1 MWREEEEQVVELR
14 RFLLSRT
21 PSSAQLA
28 SAGSESVHSGSSVGE
43 WEIHEELEGVSK
55 AELQERLQG
64 LGLLTTGS
72 KDALLQRLL
81 DALENDNHEG
91 DEEQELEEPSQLV
104 LKTIKPDTSRNSSL
118 TNVQMPSPE
127 ISSFFSFLMP
137 TNKEAAA
144 PPPVPA
150 PAILYNQGFHP
161 SIICD
166 RSGMHPIVGMRYHL
180 RGKNYDL
187 CQAEFDELDAD
198 EQEEYEAIQ
207 PPVDGNKVPLPDDAS
222 DSAQNAM
229 TTARAE
235 NLALEDAEM
244 RQAAEAAAR
253 AEKLAR
259 AAEKS
264 VRTAEK
270 SSFPWSRSVTPPP
283 VEKQHGASHAQAAAA
298 AKQAAK
304 ADEARAKAEAEA
316 LKAEERFEAQRAEE
330 AQPQHPKSRSLD
342 KLTRKQEAEARRAS
356 VAVEHTRARAEAERL
371 EAQAA
376 ATEEAEAKE
385 AARKAA
391 EARRDNA
398 AFFAAAARAATEKAA
413 AKKAAAERAAAER
426 AAAERAAAERA
437 AEEEAA
443 AEKAA
448 AERAAAERAAAEK
461 AAAEEASHAQAAA
474 AKQAAK
480 ADGARAEAEAE
491 ALKAEKRFEAQRAKE
506 AQQQHP
512 KSRSL
517 DKLTQKQEA
526 EERQEET
533 QGLTE
538 ELTKQADSEA
548 KKKAGKEAAEEA
560 KRAGKEVDEA
570 KKKAEKDAREAKTE
584 AEKEAMEAKEKEA
597 MEALKRAEK
606 EAAEACAEAEERV
619 EADRL
624 EAQAAAAKEAEAKEA
639 ARKAAEARRDN
650 AAFFAAAA
658 RAATEKAAAKKAA
671 VERAAAERAAAE
683 RAAAERAAA
692 ERAAAERAAEE
703 EAAAER
709 AAAERA
715 AKEEAAAERAAAE
728 RAAEEAAA
736 AERAAEEAAAAEKV
750 AVAAASC
757 AQEECE
763 EEERVA
769 EAKILAK
776 LVKEAKLEAERAAAE
791 AAAAEAAAAA
801 DAAMAE
807 KHAAERASAEKATQN
822 AKDMQAVT
830 EAADE
835 AQLLELERVLGA
847 GKMRE
852 LERLLGFERA
862 HRTAPTSDD
871 YEDELERASASSSSS
886 RDTTLTA
893 ESQKTGP
900 GTAEHVALNLA
911 TTLDAA
917 GTATT
922 RPDLQPR
929 PEAKRSLSENL
940 SKASREAGI
949 KAGAPKAVHSRPD
962 APSAR
967 RALTASD
974 AKPTQEEAAAD
985 GMPAPPLPSAA
996 EAEAERR
1003 AAAVDREPEAKGRQ
1017 RVLREEEIAVS
1028 EEIAISRLR
1037 ELEAELRE
1045 EEMIELETA
1054 LGVKRAPSASAFL
1067 AALQASN
1074 GDKEGFEI
1082 EIELGWSSAASGE
1095 AREDDGS
1102 EAMDEASDP
1111 LSGNE
1116 EELLEGGSLVGSN
1129 VVVSSFSP
1137 SERWRRALV
1146 LVRLA
1151 NLTGRFDAH
1160 AKGDPTAG
1168 MDNKPAINGVSAI
1181 IDARAGPLNDEGAPV
1196 ALGNDELAGTRHDG
1210 RRTVYCGRRL
1220 GGDAI
1225 PGSDGVCGPTS
1236 GPACPSC
1243 DRFLASL
1250 VNDDGDAVSWGSNAA
1265 FSEILYCGRYKG
1277 ASAIPGSDGDCGPD
1291 DGPPC
1296 HACRR
1301 LLDALTPPSWYHASH
1316 LYHAAAAMAA
1326 SSDGAHSSVAHRM
1339 VQLPARL
1346 VSRARSSA
1354 NELNLF
1360 PLPDDLPNG
1369 FTLTCVGRECAS

>member
-1 MWREEEEQVVELR
+1 
-14 RFLLSRT
+14 
-21 PSSAQLA
+21 
-28 SAGSESVHSGSSVGE
+28 
-43 WEIHEELEGVSK
+43 
-55 AELQERLQG
+55 
-64 LGLLTTGS
+64 
-72 KDALLQRLL
+72 
-81 DALENDNHEG
+81 
-91 DEEQELEEPSQLV
+91 
-104 LKTIKPDTSRNSSL
+104 
-118 TNVQMPSPE
+118 
-127 ISSFFSFLMP
+127 
-137 TNKEAAA
+137 
-144 PPPVPA
+144 
-150 PAILYNQGFHP
+150 
-161 SIICD
+161 
-166 RSGMHPIVGMRYHL
+166 
-180 RGKNYDL
+180 
-187 CQAEFDELDAD
+187 
-198 EQEEYEAIQ
+198 
-207 PPVDGNKVPLPDDAS
+207 
-222 DSAQNAM
+222 
-229 TTARAE
+229 
-235 NLALEDAEM
+235 
-244 RQAAEAAAR
+244 
-253 AEKLAR
+253 
-259 AAEKS
+259 
-264 VRTAEK
+264 
-270 SSFPWSRSVTPPP
+270 
-283 VEKQHGASHAQAAAA
+283 
-298 AKQAAK
+298 
-304 ADEARAKAEAEA
+304 
-316 LKAEERFEAQRAEE
+316 
-330 AQPQHPKSRSLD
+330 
-342 KLTRKQEAEARRAS
+342 
-356 VAVEHTRARAEAERL
+356 
-371 EAQAA
+371 
-376 ATEEAEAKE
+376 
-385 AARKAA
+385 
-391 EARRDNA
+391 
-398 AFFAAAARAATEKAA
+398 
-413 AKKAAAERAAAER
+413 
-426 AAAERAAAERA
+426 
-437 AEEEAA
+437 
-443 AEKAA
+443 
-448 AERAAAERAAAEK
+448 
-461 AAAEEASHAQAAA
+461 
-474 AKQAAK
+474 
-480 ADGARAEAEAE
+480 
-491 ALKAEKRFEAQRAKE
+491 
-506 AQQQHP
+506 
-512 KSRSL
+512 
-517 DKLTQKQEA
+517 
-526 EERQEET
+526 
-533 QGLTE
+533 
-538 ELTKQADSEA
+538 
-548 KKKAGKEAAEEA
+548 
-560 KRAGKEVDEA
+560 
-570 KKKAEKDAREAKTE
+570 
-584 AEKEAMEAKEKEA
+584 
-597 MEALKRAEK
+597 
-606 EAAEACAEAEERV
+606 
-619 EADRL
+619 
-624 EAQAAAAKEAEAKEA
+624 
-639 ARKAAEARRDN
+639 
-650 AAFFAAAA
+650 
-658 RAATEKAAAKKAA
+658 
-671 VERAAAERAAAE
+671 
-683 RAAAERAAA
+683 
-692 ERAAAERAAEE
+692 
-703 EAAAER
+703 
-709 AAAERA
+709 
-715 AKEEAAAERAAAE
+715 
-728 RAAEEAAA
+728 
-736 AERAAEEAAAAEKV
+736 
-750 AVAAASC
+750 VAAASC

-1116 EELLEGGSLVGSN
+1116 EELSEGGSQVGSN

-1168 MDNKPAINGVSAI
+1168 MDKPAINGVSAI

-1339 VQLPARL
+1339 IQLPARL

-1360 PLPDDLPNG
+1360 PLPDDLPDG